1 MKKYILTANLLF
13 SGLGVV
19 SIAVNSCTA
28 VASSS
33 LGVAIIKRVLLGG
46 IDKGLATFRDKD
58 AFLQNNLIDQ
68 AMPSQLRDINNLL
81 AKVAPSLVQKER
93 EYIAQAAAYT
103 VNVSEP
109 ILVNAVNSLTSE
121 DVARIAQGGSGMA
134 TQVLKEKSATQ
145 LAAAITPKVDEQLNK
160 FGIVNSINT
169 ALKGSSF
176 LGNLLGNNNTSNTT
190 GISQLA
196 SEQLVNGLF
205 KIVEKHEK
213 DNYQQIYNILG
224 TK

>member
-1 MKKYILTANLLF
+1 
-13 SGLGVV
+13 
-19 SIAVNSCTA
+19 
-28 VASSS
+28 
-33 LGVAIIKRVLLGG
+33 
-46 IDKGLATFRDKD
+46 
-58 AFLQNNLIDQ
+58 
-68 AMPSQLRDINNLL
+68 
-81 AKVAPSLVQKER
+81 
-93 EYIAQAAAYT
+93 
-103 VNVSEP
+103 
-109 ILVNAVNSLTSE
+109 
-121 DVARIAQGGSGMA
+121 MA